1 MLFFKNINLLHQVIF
16 LWLDLLIK
24 LPELNLDLIML
35 SLEFFKIFV
44 FIRELLFVIS
54 EIFFS

>member
-1 MLFFKNINLLHQVIF
+1 MLSFKNINLLHQVIF

-44 FIRELLFVIS
+44 FIKELLFVIS